1 VIVDALYIRYTM
13 LSQLNNKIFGFEN
26 IKGLYVAGLDFKDA
40 FEITESEENGKRL
53 CYVKAFSSVL
63 TSCVFQLAPF
73 VFYSC
78 MKRMEWLDGTFW
90 C

>member
-40 FEITESEENGKRL
+40 FEIT
-53 CYVKAFSSVL
+53 
-63 TSCVFQLAPF
+63 
-73 VFYSC
+73 
-78 MKRMEWLDGTFW
+78 
-90 C
+90 